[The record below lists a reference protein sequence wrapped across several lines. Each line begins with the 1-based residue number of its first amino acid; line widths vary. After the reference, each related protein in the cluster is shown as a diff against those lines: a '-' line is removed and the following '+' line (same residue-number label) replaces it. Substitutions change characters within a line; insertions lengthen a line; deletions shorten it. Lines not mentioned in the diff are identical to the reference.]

1 MVKIK
6 GLKAKVEKHRQ
17 YNVPGRIYNIESES
31 SKEDP
36 KNIAEFALK
45 EVAPH
50 LKIKPDL
57 TELKFDKVKKSIL
70 PFDQLG

>member
-1 MVKIK
+1 MFQDEYII
-6 GLKAKVEKHRQ
+6 LNQ
-17 YNVPGRIYNIESES
+17 